1 MIRRENGPTLLN
13 VRFLIGM
20 LIIAVGFL
28 LVWKTPWFLSVFG
41 RVPWAEE
48 HFTTSFGA
56 GFGGSWMW
64 YKLLG
69 LLTIVAAIL
78 YMTGTLQALLVS
90 TLGVFFGSAVYD

>member
-1 MIRRENGPTLLN
+1 M
-13 VRFLIGM
+13 RFLIGM

-48 HFTTSFGA
+48 NLTTSFGA

-69 LLTIVAAIL
+69 LLTIAAAIL
-78 YMTGTLQALLVS
+78 YMTGTLQSILVS
-90 TLGVFFGSAVYD
+90 ILGPFFASGVYD